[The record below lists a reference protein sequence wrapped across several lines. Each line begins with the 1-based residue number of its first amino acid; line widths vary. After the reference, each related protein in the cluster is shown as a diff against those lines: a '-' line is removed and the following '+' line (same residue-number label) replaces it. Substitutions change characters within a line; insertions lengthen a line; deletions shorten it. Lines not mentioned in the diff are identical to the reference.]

1 MKLIDIA
8 VSSLKR
14 QLSKRIFLIISI
26 ILGCGTVISLFTF
39 VETQKANIEK
49 QFDEYGANILILPKS
64 DNLSLT
70 YGGVNVSG
78 VTANIQEITLEEVN
92 KIWEIPNKQN
102 IRAVSPK
109 LIAVANFDEHFYE
122 QQVLLIG
129 IMFEEE
135 RKIKTWWEIDG
146 QFPQTNNE
154 LLIGSEVALKLDL
167 QKDDTISIAG
177 SDLIVAGVL
186 LPTGS
191 QDDTIIFADYDFVAK
206 KFNKEGQ
213 VSLVEAS
220 ALCSDCPIETITEQ
234 ISTNMPNAAVNAVR
248 QVMAQKMNAVNQF
261 ERFAFTITSVIGCIG
276 AILIFTSMMGAVAER
291 KHEIGIFR
299 AIGYK
304 KRHIISII
312 LTESSILSLIAAV
325 IGVLGG
331 IIITSIVLPKM
342 AEMETS
348 TWHVEYLLAVIVFF
362 STILISLLA
371 TIYPAYKAS
380 RVDPVATLNSI

>member
-122 QQVLLIG
+122 QQVLLIVL
-129 IMFEEE
+129 ICSVMVSM
-135 RKIKTWWEIDG
+135 G
-146 QFPQTNNE
+146 Q
-154 LLIGSEVALKLDL
+154 SEQRA
-167 QKDDTISIAG
+167 
-177 SDLIVAGVL
+177 
-186 LPTGS
+186 
-191 QDDTIIFADYDFVAK
+191 
-206 KFNKEGQ
+206 
-213 VSLVEAS
+213 EAS
-220 ALCSDCPIETITEQ
+220 TRET
-234 ISTNMPNAAVNAVR
+234 
-248 QVMAQKMNAVNQF
+248 
-261 ERFAFTITSVIGCIG
+261 
-276 AILIFTSMMGAVAER
+276 
-291 KHEIGIFR
+291 
-299 AIGYK
+299 
-304 KRHIISII
+304 
-312 LTESSILSLIAAV
+312 
-325 IGVLGG
+325 
-331 IIITSIVLPKM
+331 
-342 AEMETS
+342 
-348 TWHVEYLLAVIVFF
+348 
-362 STILISLLA
+362 
-371 TIYPAYKAS
+371 
-380 RVDPVATLNSI
+380 